1 MNKGIELA
9 NYFLGEAST
18 LAGTP
23 GTDIIRNDYAEK
35 VFPHGFTSDT
45 TVLTPKEIIDTI
57 VFMTSVEPRLL
68 RGYVNQVED
77 NIETLKELKQM
88 NRVADLQI
96 RLFMANFA
104 LENTDFLS
112 KYQGT
117 TEVTTE
123 NKETEE

>member
-1 MNKGIELA
+1 M
-9 NYFLGEAST
+9 
-18 LAGTP
+18 
-23 GTDIIRNDYAEK
+23 
-35 VFPHGFTSDT
+35 
-45 TVLTPKEIIDTI
+45 
-57 VFMTSVEPRLL
+57 
-68 RGYVNQVED
+68 ED